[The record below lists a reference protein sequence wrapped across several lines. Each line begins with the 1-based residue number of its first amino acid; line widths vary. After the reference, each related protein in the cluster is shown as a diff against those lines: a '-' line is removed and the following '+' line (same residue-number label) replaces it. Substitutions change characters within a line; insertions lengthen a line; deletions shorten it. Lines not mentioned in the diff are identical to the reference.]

1 MSALGVGVIGAG
13 LIGSRRAATAAE
25 GPGSRLIAVSDIDPD
40 RSARVAALYGGRP
53 VSDWRD
59 LISDPDVGAVVV
71 STFNSSLCPITIAAL
86 EAGKHVLCEK
96 PLGRNSQEAEAMVAA
111 ASQSGRTLKVG
122 FNLRFHPALRQARRL
137 CAEGAIGDLYFVRGI
152 YGHGGRSGYDRE
164 WRGNAELAG
173 GGELLDQGVHLVDL
187 ARWFVGDLKYVH
199 GCVMRWFWDIAP
211 LEDNAFVTLAGP
223 GDKIVN
229 LHGSWTQWKNRFS
242 FEVYGHDGFI
252 CVQGLGGNYGTETLT
267 VASRR
272 GSGPPEENTNSFDFP
287 DLSWQADWWDFLT
300 AIETGHRPEVDGAEA
315 LAVMRLVDDVYA
327 DCRGALLSA

>member
-1 MSALGVGVIGAG
+1 MSTLGVGVIGAG

-25 GPGSRLIAVSDIDPD
+25 GPGSRLIAVSDIDAE
-40 RSARVAALYGGRP
+40 RSAHIAGRYGCRN

-59 LISDPDVGAVVV
+59 LVADPDVSAVVV
-71 STFNSSLCPITIAAL
+71 STFNNSLCPITIAAL

-96 PLGRNSQEAEAMVAA
+96 PLGRNGQEGTAMVAA
-111 ASQSGRTLKVG
+111 ARRSGRVLKVG
-122 FNLRFHPALRQARRL
+122 FNLRFHPALRRAHQL
-137 CAEGAIGDLYFVRGI
+137 CAEGAIGDVYFVRGI

-187 ARWFVGDLKYVH
+187 AQWFVGELTFVH
-199 GCVMRWFWDIAP
+199 GCVIRWFWDVAP
-211 LEDNAFVTLAGP
+211 LEDNAFVTLSGS
-223 GDKIVN
+223 GKKIVS

-252 CVQGLGGNYGTETLT
+252 CVKGLGGNYGTETLT
-267 VASRR
+267 VALRQAD
-272 GSGPPEENTNSFDFP
+272 GPPEETNMSFDFP

-300 AIETGHRPEVDGAEA
+300 AIETGRRPEVDGEEA
-315 LAVMRLVDDVYA
+315 LAVMRLVDQVYA
-327 DCRGALLSA
+327 DSRGALTTA